1 MQTITRGEVIERPIR
16 TGEDGDIEPIDD
28 PAEIAAM
35 VRRVVTLTWRDAVF
49 TYDELADHL
58 MMNGAVLPE
67 NIQERDDYFEQI
79 IIDIW
84 HTRKALA
91 RAAGEALPSLVRVEQ
106 HGVDMIGVATSRIP
120 DTIADE
126 PVVQQQ
132 EVVVSPE
139 VPLDERV
146 RMASI
151 TLGAFINDGYKGRP
165 MRRRDLVELLGGA
178 DEIDYKVFGQML
190 QALMS
195 NGYLAAERQGGERN
209 APIWYKVPEGVTEE
223 LTEQAD
229 EGSLSAA
236 IDYIFRD
243 AE

>member
-1 MQTITRGEVIERPIR
+1 MQTITWGEVIERPVR
-16 TGEDGDIEPIDD
+16 TGEDSDTEPIDD

-35 VRRVVTLTWRDAVF
+35 VRRAVTIIWRDAVF

-67 NIQERDDYFEQI
+67 NIQERDDYLEQT

-91 RAAGEALPSLVRVEQ
+91 RAAGEALPSLVRAEQ
-106 HGVDMIGVATSRIP
+106 NGVDMIGVATSRMP

-139 VPLDERV
+139 VQLDERV

-151 TLGAFINDGYKGRP
+151 TLGAFISDGYKGRP

-178 DEIDYKVFGQML
+178 DKIDYKAFGQML
-190 QALMS
+190 QALMG
-195 NGYLAAERQGGERN
+195 NGYLAAERQGGVRN
-209 APIWYKVPEGVTEE
+209 APIWYKVPEGVTGELAEE
-223 LTEQAD
+223 VR
-229 EGSLSAA
+229 EGSLPKAL
-236 IDYIFRD
+236 DYIFRNV
-243 AE
+243 E